1 MFDREYVQ
9 RIKEQYPVGTHV
21 RLNSMSDDPQPV
33 PPGTEGEITG
43 CDDAGQLLMKW
54 SNGRSLSLIPGVDDF
69 TVISRPE
76 KGKQSKNSHTKMNN
90 NARRGAS
97 KNGASR

>member
-1 MFDREYVQ
+1 MLGREYVQ
-9 RIKEQYPVGTHV
+9 RIKEQYPVGTRV

-43 CDDAGQLLMKW
+43 CNDAGQLLMKW

-76 KGKQSKNSHTKMNN
+76 REEHPQGHSPTVTSKKRKDMT
-90 NARRGAS
+90 R
-97 KNGASR
+97 

>member
-9 RIKEQYPVGTHV
+9 HIKEQYPVGTRV

-76 KGKQSKNSHTKMNN
+76 REEHPQGHSPTVTSKKRKDMT
-90 NARRGAS
+90 R
-97 KNGASR
+97 